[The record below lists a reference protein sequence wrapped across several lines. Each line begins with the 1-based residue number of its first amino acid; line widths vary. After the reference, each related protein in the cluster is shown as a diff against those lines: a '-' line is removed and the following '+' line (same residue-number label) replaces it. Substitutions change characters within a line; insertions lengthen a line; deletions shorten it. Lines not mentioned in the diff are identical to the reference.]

1 MVVQWHCLIEWGNM
15 TSKGRDE
22 SGFHSRS
29 YNYYQTWPVLGE
41 KRSNGGRQRKEE
53 EKRGKTKKRRGVKGN
68 AWRSSGALTHQAK
81 LKLSDFLLLLKYKI
95 QQQAHFIERHK
106 YKRRNL
112 NTVSANK
119 IMFLLFTQDKRP

>member
-1 MVVQWHCLIEWGNM
+1 MVL
-15 TSKGRDE
+15 DE
-22 SGFHSRS
+22 G
-29 YNYYQTWPVLGE
+29 
-41 KRSNGGRQRKEE
+41 RSNGGRQRKEEEKRGKTKKRRE